1 MTISTIEHSHKE
13 PSNKSFR
20 GFRIAGGG
28 VNSAGLLQF
37 NQQPVKYQREH
48 TDSDVPQL
56 EAGFPMIMLS
66 ETPETP
72 SVFPTAD
79 ASKRWSVVF
88 SNDASISTL
97 SFILATPNLVIPS
110 TSP

>member
-1 MTISTIEHSHKE
+1 M
-13 PSNKSFR
+13 N
-20 GFRIAGGG
+20 
-28 VNSAGLLQF
+28 NAGLLHLDQRWT
-37 NQQPVKYQREH
+37 KYQQQN
-48 TDSDVPQL
+48 TDNDVPQL

-66 ETPETP
+66 ETPEMP

-88 SNDASISTL
+88 SNDANISTL

>member
-1 MTISTIEHSHKE
+1 
-13 PSNKSFR
+13 
-20 GFRIAGGG
+20 
-28 VNSAGLLQF
+28 VNSAGLLHLDQRCT
-37 NQQPVKYQREH
+37 KYKYNH

-56 EAGFPMIMLS
+56 EAGFPMMMLS